1 MRNLSY
7 DEKIVSHTVY
17 RDDIPVEV
25 ECRVTLWADGEH
37 EIDDIYCSDIED
49 IELTRR
55 EQHDIFSKA
64 IHG

>member
-1 MRNLSY
+1 M
-7 DEKIVSHTVY
+7 SHTVY

-37 EIDDIYCSDIED
+37 EIDDVFCPDIED

-55 EQHDIFSKA
+55 EESDIFSKA
-64 IHG
+64 IYG